1 MPNMDGFEL
10 IVHLQ
15 ASANLSV
22 IIVFSASVFEENHQR
37 SLKAGAKAFLPKP
50 SRSRSYSIGWIA
62 VGSGGMP
69 NLRLGNLTDW
79 GFACYFLPF
88 S

>member
-22 IIVFSASVFEENHQR
+22 IIVFSTSVFEENHQR
-37 SLKAGAKAFLPKP
+37 SLKVGAKAFLPKP
-50 SRSRSYSIGWIA
+50 SRSRSYSIG
-62 VGSGGMP
+62 
-69 NLRLGNLTDW
+69 
-79 GFACYFLPF
+79 C
-88 S
+88 